1 MMMQDEQR
9 DSNLSGGP
17 LLQNQ
22 EPVKQA
28 GPSNIMVA
36 VRLRPLWSQE
46 REQ

>member
-1 MMMQDEQR
+1 MQDEQR

-17 LLQNQ
+17 LLSQ